1 MALNKKFRK
10 KLEYGYV
17 YDIKELGSE
26 VENLPF
32 SLKILLENI
41 LRNLDGELVTEE
53 DIEKILQRRIGDE
66 IPYLPTR
73 VILQDYTG
81 IPLIVDLAAMRSK
94 LKENPDLIN
103 PKIPVDLVIDHSI
116 QVDYFGT
123 IYAFSLN
130 LKTEFER
137 NRERYAFLK
146 WAQKAFNNLRIVPPG
161 KGIIHQVNLEYLAK
175 VVDRRE
181 GIVFPDTLLGTD
193 SHTTM
198 INGIGVLGWGVGGI
212 EAEAVMLG
220 QPYYM
225 PLPEVVGVKLVGELR
240 EGVTPTDLVLY
251 VTELLRKQDVV
262 NKFVEF
268 FGPGLETLSSQDRAT
283 IGNMA
288 PEYGAT
294 IGFFPVDKLTLEYL
308 RGTGRDEAHVK
319 MVEDYCKYQ
328 GMFYE
333 GQEPKYDKIIILDL
347 GSVEPSIAGPKNPED
362 RIPLAKAKDF
372 LETLLKEYK
381 IKNSPRI
388 PHGSVV
394 IASITSCTNTSN
406 PTVMIGAGL
415 VAKKAVERGLNVKE
429 YVKTSL
435 APGSRVVTEYLKNAG
450 LMSYLEALRFHV
462 VGYGCTTCIGNSGSL
477 PKWVADEIIN
487 NDVFAVG
494 VISGNRNFEGRINP
508 LLKATFL
515 ASPMLVVAYA
525 LAGRIDIDFSNEPIG
540 YDPNGNPVYLRDIWP
555 SSKEINQYLN
565 LAMNPELYRKLYED
579 IFEGDENW
587 ESLKVTSSKIYDWPE
602 STYIKRPPWLDEIIK
617 LDDIIGARVLLLLGD
632 RITTDHISPAGPI
645 SRDSVAGKY
654 LISLGEKDLSTFG
667 ARRGNHEVM
676 LRGGFSNPKLKN
688 YLVDVLGGYT
698 LHIPS
703 NQIMSVYDA
712 AMKYKSEK
720 IPLIII
726 AGKQYGAGSSR
737 DWAAKVTALLG
748 VRAVIAESFERIH
761 RSNLIAMGVLPLQID
776 KPWKELGITGKEIY
790 YIEGLKELEPRKVIE
805 VRAFL
810 ESKEIRFKALAR
822 VDTKIELTYLKHGGI
837 LPYVFNKIK
846 ESKH

>member
-1 MALNKKFRK
+1 MALNNKFRK

-319 MVEDYCKYQ
+319 MVEDYCRYQ

-372 LETLLKEYK
+372 LEMLLKEYK

-712 AMKYKSEK
+712 AMKYKSEG